1 MAVTDIVTPDYLR
14 TRILDGVVNLITARG
29 IALTDDGLWA
39 KIDEAVG
46 TLESEFGLAL
56 RQSQFSAEID
66 RTRITQFSDE
76 GYQIQ
81 TSLKRP
87 IQQVDKLSIVV
98 GNLEWYD
105 LPKEWVWVAS
115 ANQGQVHIIP
125 SSQGP
130 VRLQANNRAY
140 LYTATASS
148 GYVPGMYSISY
159 KAGFEK
165 DLPGVHTATGPTAPA
180 TEGLKLVTVADLPE
194 GTDLRTLIMA
204 GDWVS
209 LGGAGYRVAAVG
221 AASYTLTVGAS
232 ASFTGTGV
240 VMRYD
245 ADILQFIGYSA
256 AMPILAS
263 LGAVFYGPGVLGTSL
278 RLDGLAQSNNIH
290 PRGPFANL
298 IDAYREKI
306 ATAKA
311 AIYSKYAPV
320 NMAVMG

>member
-14 TRILDGVVNLITARG
+14 TRILDGVVTLLTERG
-29 IALTDDGLWA
+29 TTLSDDGLWA

-46 TLESEFGLAL
+46 LLESEFGLAL
-56 RQSQFSAEID
+56 RQTQYSEDID

-76 GYQIQ
+76 GFQIQ

-87 IQQVDKLSIVV
+87 IQQVNKLSIMV

-115 ANQGQVHIIP
+115 SNQGQVHIIP

-148 GYVPGMYSISY
+148 GYVPGMYAINY
-159 KAGFEK
+159 RAGFEK
-165 DLPGVHTATGPTAPA
+165 DLPGSHAAVGPVAPA
-180 TEGLKLVTVADLPE
+180 TTGSRTVTVSGLDS
-194 GTDLRTLIMA
+194 TDLRTIMSA
-204 GDWVS
+204 GDWVL
-209 LGGAGYRVAAVG
+209 LGAEAYRVASVQQ
-221 AASYTLTVGAS
+221 STYTLTTGAR
-232 ASFTGTGV
+232 ASFTGTAV
-240 VMRYD
+240 AMRYD

-256 AMPILAS
+256 AMGILAS
-263 LGAVFYGPGVLGTSL
+263 FGAVLYGAGVTGTSL
-278 RLDGLAQSNNIH
+278 TLDGMSQSNSIN
-290 PRGPFANL
+290 PRGVFANL
-298 IDAYREKI
+298 IDSYREKV
-306 ATAKA
+306 KNSKE

>member
-14 TRILDGVVNLITARG
+14 TRILDGVITLITQRG
-29 IALTDDGLWA
+29 ITLTDDGLWA

-46 TLESEFGLAL
+46 LLESEFGLAL
-56 RQSQFSAEID
+56 RQNQYSQDID

-87 IQQVDKLSIVV
+87 IQAVNKLSIMV

-148 GYVPGMYSISY
+148 GYVPGMYYINY
-159 KAGFEK
+159 RAGFET
-165 DLPGVHTATGPTAPA
+165 DLPGTHTATGPVAPA
-180 TEGLKLVTVADLPE
+180 TVGSKTVTVADLGE
-194 GTDLRTLIMA
+194 TDLRTLLFA
-204 GDWVS
+204 GDWVT
-209 LGGAGYRVAAVG
+209 LGGEAYRVASVQQ
-221 AASYTLTVGAS
+221 ASYTLTVGAR
-232 ASFTGTGV
+232 ASFAGTAV
-240 VMRYD
+240 AMRYD
-245 ADILQFIGYSA
+245 ADVLQFIGYSA
-256 AMPILAS
+256 AMGILAS
-263 LGAVFYGPGVLGTSL
+263 YGAVLYGAGVTGTSL
-278 RLDGLAQSNNIH
+278 TLDGMSQSNSLN
-290 PRGPFANL
+290 PRGVFANL
-298 IDAYREKI
+298 IDSYREKVKN
-306 ATAKA
+306 AKD